1 MNPRPRVS
9 KSPVRQNAL
18 DGSINTVFGKATPV
32 GKSRAAEHT
41 VSQADAF
48 LNTFQVNPSIPKS
61 LFGQ

>member
-9 KSPVRQNAL
+9 KSPARQNAP

-32 GKSRAAEHT
+32 GKSKTAEHA

-48 LNTFQVNPSIPKS
+48 LNTFQVNP
-61 LFGQ
+61 